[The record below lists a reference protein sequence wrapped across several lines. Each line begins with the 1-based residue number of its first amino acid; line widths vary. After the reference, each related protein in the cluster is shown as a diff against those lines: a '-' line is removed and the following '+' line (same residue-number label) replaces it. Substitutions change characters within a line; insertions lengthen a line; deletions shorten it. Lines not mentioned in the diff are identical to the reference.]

1 MTLSVVIEDFE
12 GRSASFTLVS
22 KLKFRDALLCE
33 SREEAF
39 VGGIVHNSSL
49 SSLCSESGRRE
60 LGAFETL
67 GLCIGGYDHN
77 ERGGDWPER
86 ATALSRNSFV

>member
-39 VGGIVHNSSL
+39 VGGIVITVAL
-49 SSLCSESGRRE
+49 AL
-60 LGAFETL
+60 
-67 GLCIGGYDHN
+67 Y
-77 ERGGDWPER
+77 
-86 ATALSRNSFV
+86 ALSQAVES